1 MRKFAV
7 VAGLALVALGAQAAQ
22 AQDAEKGAQI
32 FKRCAVCH
40 TVDAG
45 GANKVGPNLHGVVGR
60 EAGKVE
66 GFKYSKAMAESGIT
80 WTETEIDAYLTDPKG
95 KVPGNKMAFA
105 GLKKPEERADVI
117 AYLKAN
123 SQ

>member
-7 VAGLALVALGAQAAQ
+7 VAGLALAALGVNAAQ

-40 TVDAG
+40 TIDAG
-45 GANKVGPNLHGVVGR
+45 GPNKVGPNLHGVVGR
-60 EAGKVE
+60 QAGHVE
-66 GFKYSKAMAESGIT
+66 GFKYSKGMAESGIT
-80 WTETEIDAYLTDPKG
+80 WTEAELDAYLTDPKA

-105 GLKKPEERADVI
+105 GLKNPQERADVI